1 MEIQE
6 QLNRLTGI
14 VESLAAS
21 VVHRDDKLGT
31 QDARIEGLIRVAVK
45 QDQGIAKPDERIGRF
60 FDAVTAHNE
69 QIGLLIQIADRH
81 KEELAELRR
90 SMAETDRLF
99 QAYLKRLLPQ

>member
-6 QLNRLTGI
+6 QLGRLTGM
-14 VESLAAS
+14 VESLAVS
-21 VVHRDDKLGT
+21 VVHHDDKLGD
-31 QDARIEGLIRVAVK
+31 QDARIERLIGVAV
-45 QDQGIAKPDERIGRF
+45 QHDQGIAKLDERIGRF

-99 QAYLKRLLPQ
+99 QAYLKRLPPQ